1 MKKKILIIGSAVVI
15 VIGITVGFIVIP
27 MLITP
32 PPDDGESGWSW
43 PTFGWSTSTPE
54 EQNMSSSVLDD
65 MNFFIFRKQIE
76 IDSISII
83 KNGYLVY
90 EEYYKDSLPNP
101 DRIFTV
107 QVEPASMAPI
117 LLNDT
122 QKHVLYSCT
131 KSITSLLIGIALDYG
146 FIDNISQTFFEFYP
160 ERWNSTY
167 DARKLNITIEH
178 LLRMEAGFLGEFAE
192 IPYVTYG
199 QDYLDHL
206 LSMPLLYD
214 PGTPYNNTWG
224 SYSNAGTTLLSAI
237 INKTTGRL
245 TWDFAQEYLFDPI
258 GIPRE
263 NLHWYEIDG
272 LNTGSSGIY
281 MYPQD
286 MAKIGYLCLNNGTW
300 NGTQIVSS
308 QWIQRSQTDNPGP
321 VPYGYLWWINS
332 IQSPTYYFAGGSYG
346 QKIIIVNEIDMVI
359 VLTAHADSFQDQIIR
374 DYIIASHFAAIT

>member
-1 MKKKILIIGSAVVI
+1 MKKKILIIGAAVVI
-15 VIGITVGFIVIP
+15 VIGITVGFIAVP

-32 PPDDGESGWSW
+32 PSDDGEPDWTW

-65 MNFFIFRKQIE
+65 MNFFIFSNQIE

-90 EEYYKDSLPNP
+90 EEYYNNSLPNP
-101 DRIFTV
+101 EKIY
-107 QVEPASMAPI
+107 PATNPF
-117 LLNDT
+117 LYDDT
-122 QKHVLYSCT
+122 QKHALYSCT
-131 KSITSLLIGIALDYG
+131 KSITSLLIGIALDLG
-146 FIDNISQTFFEFYP
+146 FIDNINQTFFEFYP

-167 DARKLNITIEH
+167 DTRKMNITIEH
-178 LLRMEAGFLGEFAE
+178 LLRMESGLLGEFSG

-199 QDYLDHL
+199 QDYLDRL
-206 LSMPLLYD
+206 LSMPLLFD
-214 PGTPYNNTWG
+214 PGTPYNDTWG
-224 SYSNAGTTLLSAI
+224 SYSNAGTSLLSAI
-237 INKTTGRL
+237 INRTTGRL

-263 NLHWYEIDG
+263 NLHWNEIDG
-272 LNTGSSGIY
+272 LNPGSSGTY

-308 QWIQRSQTDNPGP
+308 EWIERSQTDNPGP
-321 VPYGYLWWINS
+321 VPYGYLWWLNS
-332 IQSPTYYFAGGSYG
+332 VESPIYYFAGGANG
-346 QKIIIVNEIDMVI
+346 QKIVIVNEIDMVI
-359 VLTAHADSFQDQIIR
+359 VLTAHVDNSQDQIIR

>member
-1 MKKKILIIGSAVVI
+1 
-15 VIGITVGFIVIP
+15 
-27 MLITP
+27 
-32 PPDDGESGWSW
+32 
-43 PTFGWSTSTPE
+43 
-54 EQNMSSSVLDD
+54 MSSRILDD
-65 MNFFIFRKQIE
+65 MNFFIFSEQIE

-101 DRIFTV
+101 DRNFTV
-107 QVEPASMAPI
+107 QVNPSTLDPI

-131 KSITSLLIGIALDYG
+131 KSITSLLIGIALDLG

-178 LLRMEAGFLGEFAE
+178 LLRMESGLLGSFSG

-199 QDYLDHL
+199 QDYLNRT
-206 LSMPLLYD
+206 LSMPLLYA
-214 PGTPYNNTWG
+214 PGTPYNDTWG

-237 INKTTGRL
+237 INRTTGRL

-263 NLHWYEIDG
+263 NLHWREQDG
-272 LNTGSSGIY
+272 LNPGSSGIY

-286 MAKIGYLCLNNGTW
+286 MAKIGYLCINNGTW

-321 VPYGYLWWINS
+321 VPYGYLWWLNS
-332 IQSPTYYFAGGSYG
+332 IESPTYYFAGGMYG
-346 QKIIIVNEIDMVI
+346 QKIVIVNEIDMVI
-359 VLTAHADSFQDQIIR
+359 VLTAHVDNFQDQIIR
-374 DYIIASHFAAIT
+374 DYIIASHLAAIT